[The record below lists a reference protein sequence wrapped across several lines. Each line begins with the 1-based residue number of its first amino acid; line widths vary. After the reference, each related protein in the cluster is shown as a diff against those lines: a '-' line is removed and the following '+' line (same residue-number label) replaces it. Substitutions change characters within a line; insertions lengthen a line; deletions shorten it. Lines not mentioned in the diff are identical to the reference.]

1 MTEQRTSPEQRQA
14 LRHALY
20 HATPGQWA
28 AEVSRWEED
37 GRQYSYTTGI
47 TPILKGMTWQGRE
60 HEPAANVDA
69 IVGLHNAASDLLD
82 DADALAA
89 ALKVNAELV
98 EATRYLSAA
107 LVDVRDNLAEYAET
121 KSERLGAAR
130 QAYRRATEALEE
142 YDDDL

>member
-1 MTEQRTSPEQRQA
+1 MTEQHTTAETRQA

-82 DADALAA
+82 DADALAG
-89 ALKVNAELV
+89 ALAEV
-98 EATRYLSAA
+98 ERLRGALFAITKAEDLDEAVMVASAA
-107 LVDVRDNLAEYAET
+107 LTPTDAT
-121 KSERLGAAR
+121 KDGAMP
-130 QAYRRATEALEE
+130 L
-142 YDDDL
+142 